1 MAALEQ
7 ERIIMGLLSVLSVV
21 ILMAGLM
28 VFLIIHWRHRKSVSD
43 LTESPSADQQ
53 PPVLP
58 FTHSHPFAPKRATS
72 WLSIKSSSAHAVQS
86 ALSLHN
92 PKPCSWAEGLSGDH
106 EQSLFI
112 SPPVAGWVLVFGPA
126 LPDPSDDVDVC
137 YRFLADLSRK
147 LGQIQFFHVNS
158 VLNHHA
164 WVRADSGRIVRAYA
178 WAGRTLWNQGALTP
192 AERSLRMQCH
202 EYFETPEPAL
212 FSSAE
217 TTPTNA
223 DKVHLL
229 ASRWSLDPA
238 DIGGRGADSE
248 HGIIGEA
255 SRFF

>member
-1 MAALEQ
+1 MAAVEQ
-7 ERIIMGLLSVLSVV
+7 EHIIFWLLSVLSFVLV
-21 ILMAGLM
+21 MAGLM
-28 VFLIIHWRHRKSVSD
+28 VFLIIHWRHRKSTFD
-43 LTESPSADQQ
+43 LTESPAADLRL
-53 PPVLP
+53 PVLP
-58 FTHSHPFAPKRATS
+58 PAHSHQFAPKRATS
-72 WLSIKSSSAHAVQS
+72 WLSIKSNSAHAVQS

-106 EQSLFI
+106 EKSLFI
-112 SPPVAGWVLVFGPA
+112 APPVAGWVLVVGPA

-147 LGQIQFFHVNS
+147 LGQVQFFHVNS

-164 WVRADSGRIVRAYA
+164 WVRADTGRIVRAYA

-192 AERSLRMQCH
+192 AERSLRMRCH
-202 EYFETPEPAL
+202 DYFETPEPAL
-212 FSSAE
+212 FSSTE

-238 DIGGRGADSE
+238 DIGGRGAANE
-248 HGIIGEA
+248 RGIIGQA